1 MYAAHRIAVIIPCYR
16 VAAFVARV
24 ITSLPAF
31 VDDVIVVDDGSPDAV
46 GETVR
51 PFLGEGR
58 TPACHL
64 VTHERNRGLA
74 AAMHSGFEKALALGA
89 DVLVKMDGDGQMDP
103 GQLPRLLD
111 PIVSGEADFT
121 KGNRFHHRRYLRGMP
136 FARKLGNL
144 GLSFLAK
151 AASGYWHVFNPTN
164 GYLALRREVVE
175 AIDSARLGPRYFFE
189 TSLLVEAYFAGA
201 TLVDVPMPA
210 KYRDET
216 SSLSVRRTALEF
228 PRYLAAVTLRRV
240 LLRYFVRDFT
250 AVSVFL
256 IVGLPLVVFGLGFGL
271 WHWYGNY
278 GSGVP
283 TPTGTIV
290 VAMLPL
296 LIGFQLLL
304 QALVMDVANAPRRSA
319 WGPRNRPR
327 GNGS

>member
-1 MYAAHRIAVIIPCYR
+1 M
-16 VAAFVARV
+16 
-24 ITSLPAF
+24 
-31 VDDVIVVDDGSPDAV
+31 
-46 GETVR
+46 
-51 PFLGEGR
+51 
-58 TPACHL
+58 
-64 VTHERNRGLA
+64 
-74 AAMHSGFEKALALGA
+74 
-89 DVLVKMDGDGQMDP
+89 
-103 GQLPRLLD
+103 
-111 PIVSGEADFT
+111 
-121 KGNRFHHRRYLRGMP
+121 
-136 FARKLGNL
+136 
-144 GLSFLAK
+144 
-151 AASGYWHVFNPTN
+151 
-164 GYLALRREVVE
+164 
-175 AIDSARLGPRYFFE
+175 
-189 TSLLVEAYFAGA
+189 
-201 TLVDVPMPA
+201 
-210 KYRDET
+210 
-216 SSLSVRRTALEF
+216 RRTALEF

-256 IVGLPLVVFGLGFGL
+256 VVGLPLVVFGLGFGL